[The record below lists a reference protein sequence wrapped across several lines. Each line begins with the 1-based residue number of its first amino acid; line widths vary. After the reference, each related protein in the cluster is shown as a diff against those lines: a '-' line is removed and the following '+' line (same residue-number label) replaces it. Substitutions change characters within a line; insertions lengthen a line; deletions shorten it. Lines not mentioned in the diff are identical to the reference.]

1 MTSNEFPANSAR
13 ATLLSLV
20 LSLSEEEAAE
30 ALEALE
36 EAGVGTV
43 GSV

>member
-1 MTSNEFPANSAR
+1 MGLAR
-13 ATLLSLV
+13 EALLALV
-20 LSLSEEEAAE
+20 YGFTEEECQQ

-43 GSV
+43 GSA